1 MATKRAASANKSVR
15 RSQVPA
21 PQPSVERTVPA
32 RRKPRRRAAR
42 QRTPTGKGRT
52 ALHLGCTIEGSE
64 ALRNHLA
71 ERIIGQD
78 HAVDALVSS
87 WARLLS
93 GLRDPNRP
101 LLTALLMGPTGVGKT
116 ETARALA
123 TALFGSEAALHRIN
137 CEEYAH
143 GHEVAKLLG
152 SPPGY
157 IGADI
162 EPLLAQRRIDRPHW
176 DKRKAAETPE
186 GTSAEPP
193 LIEQVHDP
201 EDGLH
206 SILLFDEVEKAHPT
220 LWNALLGILEEGQVT
235 LGNNTTTDLTRS
247 VILMTTNV
255 GSREMGA
262 AVGRVPMGFAA
273 SEGTESDTAPLGA
286 IAEAAARQVF
296 PVEFLNRFDETLVF
310 GPLGSAELDLI
321 FDKFLGAV
329 NERAHEQAGVPLL
342 IKTSEKAKSLVI
354 EAGTDTVLGARP
366 LRRAIERL
374 IVDPI
379 SRLLACGQLGP
390 GDVVEVEREA
400 GDLRFYRLPRST
412 DKIVA

>member
-1 MATKRAASANKSVR
+1 MATKRAASANKSAT
-15 RSQVPA
+15 QKQIPA
-21 PQPSVERTVPA
+21 PQRAQRPTPSRRKNA
-32 RRKPRRRAAR
+32 RRVVR
-42 QRTPTGKGRT
+42 QPAGSDKDRT
-52 ALHLGCTIEGSE
+52 ALHLGCAVAGSD
-64 ALRNHLA
+64 ALRSRLS
-71 ERIIGQD
+71 EQVIGQD
-78 HAVDALVSS
+78 HAVEALVSS
-87 WARLLS
+87 WTRLLS
-93 GLRDPNRP
+93 GLRDPDRP
-101 LLTALLMGPTGVGKT
+101 LLTSLLMGPTGVGKT

-123 TALFGSEAALHRIN
+123 GALFGSETALHRIN

-162 EPLLAQRRIDRPHW
+162 EPLLSQQRIDRPHW
-176 DKRKAAETPE
+176 EQRQAAAAEE
-186 GTSAEPP
+186 GASGELP

-206 SILLFDEVEKAHPT
+206 SIILFDEVEKAHPT

-262 AVGRVPMGFAA
+262 AIGRVPMGFAPRRGA
-273 SEGTESDTAPLGA
+273 TTEPPPLGE

-296 PVEFLNRFDETLVF
+296 PIEFLNRFDETLVF
-310 GPLGSAELDLI
+310 SPLGGAELDRI
-321 FDKFLGAV
+321 FDKFLCTV

-342 IKTSEKAKSLVI
+342 IKASEKAKSLVI
-354 EAGTDTVLGARP
+354 KAGTDAVLGARP
-366 LRRAIERL
+366 LRRAIERM
-374 IVDPI
+374 IVDPV
-379 SRLLACGQLGP
+379 SRLLACGQIGA
-390 GDVVEVEREA
+390 GDVVEVEQE
-400 GDLRFYRLPRST
+400 GEELRFYRLPRAT
-412 DKIVA
+412 GEIVA

>member
-1 MATKRAASANKSVR
+1 MATKRAASANKGVR
-15 RSQVPA
+15 RSQIPVP
-21 PQPSVERTVPA
+21 QRGVEHTVPT
-32 RRKPRRRAAR
+32 RRKQPRRAVR
-42 QRTPTGKGRT
+42 QRPRTGKGRT
-52 ALHLGCTIEGSE
+52 PLHLGCAIEGSD
-64 ALRNHLA
+64 ALRSHLSA
-71 ERIIGQD
+71 RVIGQD

-93 GLRDPNRP
+93 GLRDTERP

-123 TALFGSEAALHRIN
+123 SALFGSESALHRIN

-176 DKRKAAETPE
+176 DKRQAAEAAE
-186 GTSAEPP
+186 GASAEPP

-201 EDGLH
+201 EDSLH
-206 SILLFDEVEKAHPT
+206 SIILFDEVEKAHPT

-262 AVGRVPMGFAA
+262 AIGRVPLGFAA
-273 SEGTESDTAPLGA
+273 SEGTVADTLPLGE
-286 IAEAAARQVF
+286 IAETAARQVF

-310 GPLGSAELDLI
+310 SPLGGAELDLI
-321 FDKFLGAV
+321 FDKFLGVV

-354 EAGTDTVLGARP
+354 EAGTDAVLGARP

-374 IVDPI
+374 IVDPV
-379 SRLLACGQLGP
+379 SRLLACGQIGP
-390 GDVVEVEREA
+390 GDVVEVEREQ
-400 GDLRFYRLPRST
+400 GELRFYRLPRST

>member
-1 MATKRAASANKSVR
+1 
-15 RSQVPA
+15 
-21 PQPSVERTVPA
+21 
-32 RRKPRRRAAR
+32 
-42 QRTPTGKGRT
+42 
-52 ALHLGCTIEGSE
+52 
-64 ALRNHLA
+64 
-71 ERIIGQD
+71 
-78 HAVDALVSS
+78 VDALVSS

-93 GLRDPNRP
+93 GLRDPDRP

-123 TALFGSEAALHRIN
+123 AALFGSESALHRIN

-162 EPLLAQRRIDRPHW
+162 EPLLSQQRIDRPHW
-176 DKRKAAETPE
+176 RKRQAAETEE
-186 GTSAEPP
+186 GAGTEQL
-193 LIEQVHDP
+193 LIDQVHDP
-201 EDGLH
+201 EDRLH

-220 LWNALLGILEEGQVT
+220 LWNALLGILEGGQVT

-262 AVGRVPMGFAA
+262 AIGRVPMGFAA
-273 SEGTESDTAPLGA
+273 SESAVGDTPPLGE
-286 IAEAAARQVF
+286 IAETAARQVF

-310 GPLGSAELDLI
+310 SPLGGAELGLI
-321 FDKFLGAV
+321 FDKFLRAV

-354 EAGTDTVLGARP
+354 EAGTDPALGARP
-366 LRRAIERL
+366 LRRAIERM
-374 IVDPI
+374 IVDPV
-379 SRLLACGQLGP
+379 SRLLACGQIGA
-390 GDVVEVEREA
+390 GDVVEVEKEK
-400 GDLRFYRLPRST
+400 GELRFYRLPRST

>member
-1 MATKRAASANKSVR
+1 MATKRAASADKDVL
-15 RSQVPA
+15 RSQIPA
-21 PQPSVERTVPA
+21 PQRGVERTAPVRRKQA
-32 RRKPRRRAAR
+32 RRAVRERSR
-42 QRTPTGKGRT
+42 TGKGRT
-52 ALHLGCTIEGSE
+52 ALQLGCPVEGSD
-64 ALRNHLA
+64 ALRSCLSA
-71 ERIIGQD
+71 RVIGQD
-78 HAVDALVSS
+78 HVVDALVSS

-93 GLRDPNRP
+93 GLRDTDRP

-123 TALFGSEAALHRIN
+123 EALFGSDSALHRIN

-162 EPLLAQRRIDRPHW
+162 EPLLSQRRIDRPHW
-176 DKRKAAETPE
+176 DKRQAAENDE
-186 GTSAEPP
+186 GQDAEPL

-201 EDGLH
+201 KGGLH
-206 SILLFDEVEKAHPT
+206 SIILFDEVEKAHPT
-220 LWNALLGILEEGQVT
+220 LWNALLGILEEGKVT
-235 LGNNTTTDLTRS
+235 LGNNTTTDFTRS

-262 AVGRVPMGFAA
+262 AIGRVPLGFAA
-273 SEGTESDTAPLGA
+273 SEGAVPDTLPLGE

-310 GPLGSAELDLI
+310 SPLGVAELDLI
-321 FDKFLGAV
+321 FDKFLSAV

-354 EAGTDTVLGARP
+354 EAGTDAVLGARP
-366 LRRAIERL
+366 LRRAIERM
-374 IVDPI
+374 IVDPV
-379 SRLLACGQLGP
+379 SRLLACGQIGP
-390 GDVVEVEREA
+390 GDVVEVEQEESK
-400 GDLRFYRLPRST
+400 LRFYRLPRSA

>member
-1 MATKRAASANKSVR
+1 
-15 RSQVPA
+15 
-21 PQPSVERTVPA
+21 
-32 RRKPRRRAAR
+32 
-42 QRTPTGKGRT
+42 
-52 ALHLGCTIEGSE
+52 
-64 ALRNHLA
+64 
-71 ERIIGQD
+71 
-78 HAVDALVSS
+78 VDALVSS

-93 GLRDPNRP
+93 GLRDPDRP

-123 TALFGSEAALHRIN
+123 AALFGSESALHRIN

-162 EPLLAQRRIDRPHW
+162 EPLLSQRRIDRPHQ
-176 DKRKAAETPE
+176 DKRQAAETSE
-186 GTSAEPP
+186 GGSDEPA

-201 EDGLH
+201 KDGLH
-206 SILLFDEVEKAHPT
+206 SIILFDEVEKAHPT
-220 LWNALLGILEEGQVT
+220 LWNALLGILEEGRVT

-255 GSREMGA
+255 GSREMGHA
-262 AVGRVPMGFAA
+262 IGRVPLGFAA
-273 SEGTESDTAPLGA
+273 SEAAVAGALPLEEIVGT
-286 IAEAAARQVF
+286 AARQVF

-310 GPLGSAELDLI
+310 SPLGGAELDLI

-354 EAGTDTVLGARP
+354 EAGTDAVLGARP
-366 LRRAIERL
+366 LRRAIERM
-374 IVDPI
+374 IVDPV
-379 SRLLACGQLGP
+379 SRLLACGQIGA
-390 GDVVEVEREA
+390 GDVVEVECEKSK
-400 GDLRFYRLPRST
+400 LRFYRLPRST
-412 DKIVA
+412 HTIVA

>member
-1 MATKRAASANKSVR
+1 MATKKAASVNRDGR
-15 RSQVPA
+15 RSQAPA
-21 PQPSVERTVPA
+21 PQRSTKRTVPT
-32 RRKPRRRAAR
+32 RRTRPRRAAPGR
-42 QRTPTGKGRT
+42 ARGGKGRT
-52 ALHLGCTIEGSE
+52 ALQIGCPIEGSD
-64 ALRNHLA
+64 ALRSLLS
-71 ERIIGQD
+71 ERVIGQD

-93 GLRDPNRP
+93 GLRDPDRP
-101 LLTALLMGPTGVGKT
+101 LLTSLLMGPTGVGKT

-123 TALFGSEAALHRIN
+123 AALFGSESALHRIN

-152 SPPGY
+152 SPSGY

-162 EPLLAQRRIDRPHW
+162 EPLLSQQRIDRPHW
-176 DKRKAAETPE
+176 ERRQAANADENVST
-186 GTSAEPP
+186 EPM

-201 EDGLH
+201 EDRLH

-262 AVGRVPMGFAA
+262 AIGRVPLGFAA
-273 SEGTESDTAPLGA
+273 SEEAATDALPLGE
-286 IAEAAARQVF
+286 IAEGAARQVF

-310 GPLGSAELDLI
+310 APLGGADLDLI

-329 NERAHEQAGVPLL
+329 NERAHDQAGVPLL

-354 EAGTDTVLGARP
+354 DAGTDPVLGARP
-366 LRRAIERL
+366 LRRAIERM
-374 IVDPI
+374 IVDPV
-379 SRLLACGQLGP
+379 SRLLACGQIAA
-390 GDVVEVEREA
+390 GDVIEVEQEA
-400 GDLRFYRLPRST
+400 GELRFYRLPRSA
-412 DKIVA
+412 DRIVA

>member
-15 RSQVPA
+15 RSQIPA
-21 PQPSVERTVPA
+21 PQRGVERTVPT
-32 RRKPRRRAAR
+32 RRKQTRRAVR
-42 QRTPTGKGRT
+42 QRPRSGKGRT
-52 ALHLGCTIEGSE
+52 ALHLGCAIEGSDS
-64 ALRNHLA
+64 LRSRLSA
-71 ERIIGQD
+71 RVIGQD

-93 GLRDPNRP
+93 GLRDTERP

-123 TALFGSEAALHRIN
+123 AALFGSESALHQIN

-162 EPLLAQRRIDRPHW
+162 EPLLSQRRIDRPHW
-176 DKRKAAETPE
+176 DERQTAAGDEGASPE
-186 GTSAEPP
+186 PL

-206 SILLFDEVEKAHPT
+206 SIILFDEVEKAHPT
-220 LWNALLGILEEGQVT
+220 LWNALLGILEEGKVT

-247 VILMTTNV
+247 IILMTTNV
-255 GSREMGA
+255 GTREMGA
-262 AVGRVPMGFAA
+262 AIGRVPLGFSA
-273 SEGTESDTAPLGA
+273 SEGQVTDILPVAE
-286 IAEAAARQVF
+286 IASAAARQVF
-296 PVEFLNRFDETLVF
+296 PAEFLNRFDETLVYN
-310 GPLGSAELDLI
+310 PLGGAELDLI
-321 FDKFLGAV
+321 FDKFLSAV

-354 EAGTDTVLGARP
+354 EAGTDAMLGARP
-366 LRRAIERL
+366 LRRAIERM
-374 IVDPI
+374 IVDPV
-379 SRLLACGQLGP
+379 SRLLACGQIGA
-390 GDVVEVEREA
+390 GDVVEVEREK
-400 GDLRFYRLPRST
+400 GKLRFYRLPRT
-412 DKIVA
+412 PNKIVA